1 MTTPSVREAELRID
15 ASDAHPGFVPTKE
28 EPGMNSLRADRSNHS
43 SGLHQPVKAVRLSC
57 IAAMFTKGPCSL
69 HLMLNNRGGVASKRT
84 GSSVEG

>member
-69 HLMLNNRGGVASKRT
+69 EKLLPCPSDVWNLQP
-84 GSSVEG
+84 